1 MPWAKQ
7 NRFASEIYQFA
18 SEILASQAKS
28 SDGLSRRQHAP
39 RDSGRQEAN
48 LGDVELVRRVVQN
61 DGLFT
66 SPRLLW
72 EEAGLPKPY
81 DRTLEP
87 VRPITR
93 APHPTSP
100 REGAGRGEGAIFA
113 LSTN

>member
-1 MPWAKQ
+1 MRWAKQ

-61 DGLFT
+61 DGY
-66 SPRLLW
+66 SP
-72 EEAGLPKPY
+72 LPAFCGERP
-81 DRTLEP
+81 DCRNRTLRPLEP

-93 APHPTSP
+93 ALTRPLP
-100 REGAGRGEGAIFA
+100 AKGRGEEKGPI
-113 LSTN
+113 